1 MNKQA
6 WMLLNAD
13 KKIRRYTLM
22 NMEPLKFEALHLS
35 KDVLRAIANM
45 GFEETTPIQSRAIPL
60 IMEGKD
66 VIGQAQT
73 GTGKTVAF
81 GIPILEMI
89 NPRSKKLQAIIMCP
103 TRELAIQVSEELKK
117 LSQYKKDITVLPI
130 YGGQPIERQ
139 IYSLKKGVQVIIGTP
154 GRTIDHMNRGT
165 MKMDS
170 VKIVVLDEADEML
183 NMGFID
189 DIETILSKVN
199 GERQTLLFCATMP
212 KSILDLTKR
221 YQSNPQLVKVVHKQL
236 TVPHVEQT
244 YFEVKEGTKL
254 EALSR
259 LIDMYNFKLSL
270 VFCNTKRRVDEVV
283 ANLQVRG
290 YLADGL
296 HGDMTQS
303 QRDRVM
309 GKFRSNAFEIL
320 VATDVAARGIDVE
333 GIEAVFNYDVPQDE
347 EYYVHRIGRTARMGK
362 TGRAFTFVMG
372 REIHKLRDIQAY
384 ANIKIA
390 RQRVPSLNDVEEIRI
405 NVFLEKIKQTIGEN
419 DLTHYTYL
427 IERLLE
433 EEYTSLDIAAALL
446 KMCVG
451 AENTEKDDLD
461 VGYRSGGS
469 EKGMV
474 RLFMNIGRSQKVE
487 VKDIVGAIAGET
499 GIPGRV
505 IGKIDMYDKYTFI
518 EVPNEYVKDI
528 LSVMNNKQ
536 IKGNMV
542 SIEPAN
548 KK

>member
-221 YQSNPQLVKVVHKQL
+221 YQNNPQLVKVVHKQL

-405 NVFLEKIKQTIGEN
+405 NVFLDKIKQTIGEN

-474 RLFMNIGRSQKVE
+474 RLFLNIGRNQKVE

-542 SIEPAN
+542 IIEPAN

>member
-1 MNKQA
+1 
-6 WMLLNAD
+6 MLLNAD

-221 YQSNPQLVKVVHKQL
+221 YQNNPQLVKVVHKQL

-405 NVFLEKIKQTIGEN
+405 NVFLDKIKQTIGEN

>member
-1 MNKQA
+1 
-6 WMLLNAD
+6 
-13 KKIRRYTLM
+13 M

-35 KDVLRAIANM
+35 KDVQRAIANM

-89 NPRSKKLQAIIMCP
+89 NPRSKKLQAIILCP

-189 DIETILSKVN
+189 DIETILSKIN
-199 GERQTLLFCATMP
+199 RERQTLLFCATMP

-405 NVFLEKIKQTIGEN
+405 NVFLDKIKQTIGEN